1 MKKIFFTVLLMSG
14 VTLFA
19 AAQDN
24 EVTNS
29 KGKTTL
35 LPQEGSIAL
44 GIDATPFFK
53 YLGGIFSDTDADAPT
68 FTYGAFYGKYFLSDK
83 TAIRGKLRLGYLS
96 DKSVN
101 LVPKSNASDPDEKV
115 EDITK
120 ISGTNIGLNVG
131 LEKRIGKTR
140 FQGFYGAELGF
151 EVGNQGNRKYTW
163 GNELVAGQRTLSDK
177 NGTTWGIGANLFAG
191 VEFFVTSYVAIG
203 GELGWGIK
211 FASTSR
217 GALEYEYMNG
227 SKIDTKKI
235 ETGGSSKFSFD
246 NFGGAIN
253 VIFYF

>member
-1 MKKIFFTVLLMSG
+1 MKKIFFTVLVMSG

-53 YLGGIFSDTDADAPT
+53 YLGGIFSDTDADTPE
-68 FTYGAFYGKYFLSDK
+68 FTYGAFYGKYFLTDK
-83 TAIRGKLRLGYLS
+83 MAIRGKLRLGYLS

-101 LVPKSNASDPDEKV
+101 LVPEDNKPDEKV
-115 EDITK
+115 KDITK
-120 ISGTNIGLNVG
+120 ISGTNIELKVG
-131 LEKRIGKTR
+131 LERRIGKTR
-140 FQGFYGAELGF
+140 FQGFYGAEVGF
-151 EVGNQGNRKYTW
+151 EIGNQGNRKYTW
-163 GNELVAGQRTLSDK
+163 GNELIAGQRTLSDR
-177 NGTTWGIGANLFAG
+177 NGTTYGIGADLFAG
-191 VEFFVTSYVAIG
+191 IEYFVASYVAIS

-211 FASTSR
+211 FAST
-217 GALEYEYMNG
+217 GKGVLEYEYMDG
-227 SKIDTKKI
+227 SKINTKKI